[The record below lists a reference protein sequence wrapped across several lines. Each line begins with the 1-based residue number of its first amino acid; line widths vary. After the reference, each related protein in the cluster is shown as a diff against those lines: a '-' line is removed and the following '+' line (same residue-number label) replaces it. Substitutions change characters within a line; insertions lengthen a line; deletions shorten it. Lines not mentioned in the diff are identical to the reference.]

1 MTQQD
6 SRTRRASSALAVAT
20 LACMPLVGCA
30 TAEPPQELIAARAAY
45 NQAQKGHAREYSPSS
60 LHNAK
65 VSLDSAERKFDAD
78 GPSDIARS
86 QAYIALR
93 KAQLAD
99 TDGSTAYYQRELA
112 MRNQQAISE
121 HARSAAKNRAD
132 LEQARQQLA
141 GEEAARQ
148 AAEKRA
154 DEAIDRLN
162 VAGAQVKHDS
172 RGTIITVP
180 GNVLFSTGKADL
192 KSSARQNLDKV
203 ANALKGQSGAKILVE
218 GHTDTTGSDKVNMPL
233 SKERA
238 EAVSTYLETRGVP
251 SDGLET
257 EGLGSTRPIA
267 ENNTASG
274 RASNR
279 RVDIVIQKQGAP
291 THGD

>member
-1 MTQQD
+1 
-6 SRTRRASSALAVAT
+6 
-20 LACMPLVGCA
+20 MPLVGCA
-30 TAEPPQELIAARAAY
+30 TTEPPQELIAARAAY
-45 NQAQKGHAREYSPSS
+45 SQAQKGHAREYSPAS

-121 HARSAAKNRAD
+121 HARSAAKNRSE
-132 LEQARQQLA
+132 LEQTRQQLA
-141 GEEAARQ
+141 AEEAARQ
-148 AAEKRA
+148 ASDKRA
-154 DEAIDRLN
+154 DEAIDRLKD
-162 VAGAQVKHDS
+162 ATGAQVKRDS

-180 GNVLFSTGKADL
+180 GQVLFSTGKAEL

-203 ANALKGQSGAKILVE
+203 ATALKGQSGAKILVE
-218 GHTDTTGSDKVNMPL
+218 GHTDSTGSDKINMPL

-251 SDGLET
+251 SDELEA
-257 EGLGSTRPIA
+257 EGLGSTQPVA
-267 ENNTASG
+267 ENGTSSG

-279 RVDIVIQKQGAP
+279 RVEIVIQKQNGAP
-291 THGD
+291 TRGD